1 MSLQCTSYI
10 QQNFLMARL
19 FGEKEHED
27 MTNRQT
33 HFLREIISK
42 VRKNF
47 IDVNLTK
54 PHNQFCSYQY
64 QICVIKSILEKGLL
78 LSDTLNVK
86 QPCYVLRVSPVCSI
100 PTSVSLLSSKHMVYI
115 MSFFLESKS
124 QKILRY
130 SFYHLNHFTSACP
143 CVYVLTCVGHT
154 SLFHQ
159 CQRASHRGSLL

>member
-1 MSLQCTSYI
+1 
-10 QQNFLMARL
+10 MARL
-19 FGEKEHED
+19 FGEREHED

-33 HFLREIISK
+33 NLLREIIYQIK
-42 VRKNF
+42 KCF
-47 IDVNLTK
+47 IEANLTK
-54 PHNQFCSYQY
+54 SHNQFCSYQY

-115 MSFFLESKS
+115 MSFFLEYIF

-130 SFYHLNHFTSACP
+130 SFQHLSHFTSACP
-143 CVYVLTCVGHT
+143 CGYVRTLC
-154 SLFHQ
+154 
-159 CQRASHRGSLL
+159 SLL